1 MPLAGAPDSHR
12 HEHERK
18 RVSADTLGRDGAPP
32 PGPGERGAAVRPQWE
47 ARIRDLEQ
55 ENARLRRIVA
65 DRDLEIEMLREI
77 SRGTY

>member
-1 MPLAGAPDSHR
+1 MTPPKRTGRPAEPGSAGPNTDEKPAPGQASVAATGAR
-12 HEHERK
+12 LRRLER
-18 RVSADTLGRDGAPP
+18 
-32 PGPGERGAAVRPQWE
+32 
-47 ARIRDLEQ
+47 